1 MKQKQ
6 KIEKKYIWLGAIL
19 IISLLIAFLV
29 YIVTT
34 DRKLSVIESTIKDG
48 TLFVANIAWT
58 PIRFMQ
64 TKLRAIEDHE
74 ELYQKYVSL
83 QERVDTIE
91 RLEAK
96 NQELQKEIQEL
107 KQQLDLQATLSEEQV
122 LNATVIER
130 NVGFW
135 YHTLTLDKGS
145 KNGVEENMAVVT
157 SHGLIGK
164 VIKVSNF
171 TSTVKLITSED
182 VNNKIS
188 VKIQVGESFVY
199 GLLTGYDQK
208 KKVYRVEGISENVT
222 IEPGAMV
229 TTTGLGEMFSSG
241 ILVGK
246 VSGVT
251 TDQFDLGMMV
261 EVSTE
266 VDFDNIGFVTILKRK
281 AIGE

>member
-19 IISLLIAFLV
+19 IISLLVAFLV
-29 YIVTT
+29 YIITT
-34 DRKLSVIESTIKDG
+34 DRKLSTIESTIKDG
-48 TLFVANIAWT
+48 TLFIANITWS
-58 PIRFMQ
+58 PIRFLQ
-64 TKLRAIEDHE
+64 EKFRGIQDRE
-74 ELYQKYVSL
+74 ELYQKYIALKEQVEML
-83 QERVDTIE
+83 N

-96 NQELQKEIQEL
+96 NQELQKEIDEL
-107 KQQLDLQATLSEEQV
+107 KQQLELNATLSEEQV

-130 NVGFW
+130 NVGYW
-135 YHTLTLDKGS
+135 YHTITLDKGK

-157 SHGLIGK
+157 SKGLIGK
-164 VIKVSNF
+164 IIKVSNF
-171 TSTVKLITSED
+171 TSTVKLLTSED
-182 VNNKIS
+182 IHNKIS
-188 VKIQVGESFVY
+188 VKIQVGDSFVY
-199 GLLTGYDQK
+199 GLLTGYNQE
-208 KKVYRVEGISENVT
+208 KKVYEVEGISENVT
-222 IEPGAMV
+222 IEMGALV

-261 EVSTE
+261 EVSTD